1 MDSNMKNLKKT
12 WLNSL
17 SFLDNCTINSIIVV
31 ILLLYSSQIFSN
43 INAFIGNFYNLGI
56 IRLIVLI
63 LIIYIA
69 PKDPTIAI
77 LLAISYIVSLHF
89 MIENEYF
96 VSNES
101 EEQKNIVFKTNSM
114 MKKSSTINM
123 EETQNKPFVNSTSNN
138 QNLQQGSTQPPYKTS
153 MKKMNESFIP
163 RQNMHEENT
172 HHPMKKMTES
182 FIPIPNMHEGN
193 TNYPMKKKTESFI
206 PIQNMYEE
214 NTHHPMKK
222 ITESFIPMPHMYE
235 EQNADSYKMAKKSNL
250 KTNVTSNQLVN
261 KKNLQQNVLNKECIN
276 MYTPR
281 FESLSDVCTPTA
293 TFKNELNAQGLN
305 FPEGF
310 NSTVVGSPLN

>member
-43 INAFIGNFYNLGI
+43 INTFIGNFYNLGI
-56 IRLIVLI
+56 IRLIVLA

-96 VSNES
+96 VSNGS
-101 EEQKNIVFKTNSM
+101 EEEESKILRTNES
-114 MKKSSTINM
+114 MKKSSTLNM
-123 EETQNKPFVNSTSNN
+123 GVVQNKPSVNSMSNN
-138 QNLQQGSTQPPYKTS
+138 QNLEMRTQPLSKNS
-153 MKKMNESFIP
+153 V
-163 RQNMHEENT
+163 NT
-172 HHPMKKMTES
+172 NSSMKKMTES
-182 FIPIPNMHEGN
+182 FIPRPN
-193 TNYPMKKKTESFI
+193 
-206 PIQNMYEE
+206 
-214 NTHHPMKK
+214 
-222 ITESFIPMPHMYE
+222 MYE
-235 EQNADSYKMAKKSNL
+235 EQNSDSYKIVKKSNP
-250 KTNVTSNQLVN
+250 TPTITQNQQVQQAN
-261 KKNLQQNVLNKECIN
+261 KKSSQQNVLNNKECMN

-310 NSTVVGSPLN
+310 DSTVIGSPLN

>member
-101 EEQKNIVFKTNSM
+101 EEQKNKVFKTNSI

-138 QNLQQGSTQPPYKTS
+138 QNLQQTSTQPPYKTS

-163 RQNMHEENT
+163 KQ
-172 HHPMKKMTES
+172 
-182 FIPIPNMHEGN
+182 NMHEGN
-193 TNYPMKKKTESFI
+193 TNHQMKKKTESFI
-206 PIQNMYEE
+206 PRQNMYEE

-222 ITESFIPMPHMYE
+222 IRESFIPMPHMYE